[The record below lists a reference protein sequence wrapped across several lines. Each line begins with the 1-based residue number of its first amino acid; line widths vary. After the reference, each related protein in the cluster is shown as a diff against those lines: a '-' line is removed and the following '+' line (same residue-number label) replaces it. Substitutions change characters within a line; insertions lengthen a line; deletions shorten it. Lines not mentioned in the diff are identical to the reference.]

1 MTKKITYLSVSAYKE
16 ELMPNDTIEKLNDF
30 LHQMGMY
37 ITNLEVGLN
46 MLDTNG
52 EEPVDTPD
60 TSTYTE
66 QAYPAPAEEPEQ
78 PKEEPKEE
86 TKPASTVTKDELR
99 YTLMQFRDA
108 FGKEALRDL
117 YERLGKGALH
127 LSELSEDCYEAM
139 NTEADK
145 KLGEQNA

>member
-16 ELMPNDTIEKLNDF
+16 ELMPNDTIEKVNDF
-30 LHQMGMY
+30 LQQMGMY
-37 ITNLEVGLN
+37 ITNLEVALN
-46 MLDTNG
+46 MRNID
-52 EEPVDTPD
+52 EEDTPD

-99 YTLMQFRDA
+99 YTLMKFRDA